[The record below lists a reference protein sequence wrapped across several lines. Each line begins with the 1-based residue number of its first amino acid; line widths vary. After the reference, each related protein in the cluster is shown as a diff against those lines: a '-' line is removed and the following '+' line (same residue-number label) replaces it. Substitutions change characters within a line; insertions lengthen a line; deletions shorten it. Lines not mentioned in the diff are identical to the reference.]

1 MDTCYLPDQVRF
13 RTMTTEEIRQ
23 GFLLDRLFRPGEVV
37 LSYVDCDRTVVGSAV
52 PAAKPL
58 TLKAPAGLGADYFT
72 ERREIGVMNLG
83 GKGVISVDGTEYPL
97 ANRDTL
103 YIGRGS
109 KVVQFSSDDPSRP
122 AGYYLVSY
130 PAHAGYPTRRARVSD
145 AESLHL
151 GSDRESNKRTIYKYI
166 YPGGIESCQ
175 LVMGFTEL
183 AEGRVWNTMP
193 AHRHARRMEV
203 YLYFGLEDDAV
214 VFHFMGPPRETRHV
228 VVRDKQAVIAPSWS
242 IHTGSGTRNYSFV
255 WSMGGENQDFT
266 DMDVVGMDELR

>member
-1 MDTCYLPDQVRF
+1 MDARYLADQVRF

-37 LSYVDCDRTVVGSAV
+37 LSYVDFDRTVIGSAV

-58 TLKAPAGLGADYFT
+58 TLEAPAGLRADYFT

-83 GKGVISVDGTEYPL
+83 GKGVISVDGTEYPM
-97 ANRDTL
+97 ANRDAL

-109 KVVQFSSDDPSRP
+109 KVVQFSSEDRGGT

-130 PAHAGYPTRRARVSD
+130 PAHAGYPTTHARVSE
-145 AESLHL
+145 AEPLHL
-151 GSDRESNKRTIYKYI
+151 GSDGESNKRTIYKYI

-183 AEGRVWNTMP
+183 AEGSVWNTMP

-214 VFHFMGPPRETRHV
+214 VFHFMGAPRETRHV
-228 VVRDKQAVIAPSWS
+228 VVRDKQAVVSPSWS

-255 WSMGGENQDFT
+255 WSMGGENRDFT
-266 DMDVVGMDELR
+266 DMDAVGMDELR